1 MIFQPVHHVVNQ
13 HVAAFGVS
21 RAGFAVDDVIR
32 HLIAPV
38 GEEGVGHPVR
48 NALVLQPVDRFA
60 NLREVVAHALVG
72 RIAGVFA
79 QHADVR
85 IGGCFPLLQP
95 DFVVRLQT
103 DALRVVGV
111 FRRDDRAG
119 YGRRAAEARQLFDHH
134 HVLRAIVHCG
144 HGSRQTRAA
153 AADDQHLDV
162 RRAIADIRSVLFD
175 RRAQGIRVSARLL
188 HAVLDRRQ
196 NRLAGDGRARY
207 RVHRQRLMRHDV
219 RRNLLQRAGR
229 NRGRFGLLRH
239 LHIGDGAV
247 REGHFNR
254 HRAVH
259 AVGGGGVRSRVEG
272 RRECRRNQA
281 QQHRQRHKQGNQTLF
296 HREKSLLSCLYHT
309 AL

>member
-1 MIFQPVHHVVNQ
+1 
-13 HVAAFGVS
+13 
-21 RAGFAVDDVIR
+21 
-32 HLIAPV
+32 
-38 GEEGVGHPVR
+38 
-48 NALVLQPVDRFA
+48 
-60 NLREVVAHALVG
+60 
-72 RIAGVFA
+72 
-79 QHADVR
+79 
-85 IGGCFPLLQP
+85 
-95 DFVVRLQT
+95 
-103 DALRVVGV
+103 
-111 FRRDDRAG
+111 
-119 YGRRAAEARQLFDHH
+119 
-134 HVLRAIVHCG
+134 
-144 HGSRQTRAA
+144 
-153 AADDQHLDV
+153 
-162 RRAIADIRSVLFD
+162 
-175 RRAQGIRVSARLL
+175 
-188 HAVLDRRQ
+188 
-196 NRLAGDGRARY
+196 
-207 RVHRQRLMRHDV
+207 MRHDV